1 MMAASGLRER
11 LSRIERTLA
20 GAAAL
25 AVFAALGIGYW
36 VGNFRIAGFSL
47 GGVTGS
53 LLAGIFVGWLFD
65 DIRARRRRKLS

>member
-25 AVFAALGIGYW
+25 AVFAALTQWILWLQSEPETTDSFIGPPRSDYTLS
-36 VGNFRIAGFSL
+36 AFSL
-47 GGVTGS
+47 
-53 LLAGIFVGWLFD
+53 A
-65 DIRARRRRKLS
+65 A